1 MCSNLVEEAADA
13 SAPTIPA
20 SLLSVF
26 QIVRSCFTAPSFL
39 VFCHLAVG
47 MATATGRRTVTG
59 MLTAANLA
67 GRWSHDR
74 AHQFFSRA
82 AWDPH
87 QLGMTLARAV
97 VAHLVPEDAHV
108 VVSVDDTLFRRR
120 GKKVHQARWAH
131 DGSGRGKDKTGFGNT
146 WVILAVIVKLP
157 FLPKPVALPV
167 LWALWQGKGT
177 ASRTQ
182 LAIALVTD
190 LATALPGRT
199 IDLVADAAYHHE
211 DVTTLPGNVTWTF
224 RLQRNAVLTG
234 PTPPRTGRQGRPRK
248 KGDKLGTPGQ
258 IAQDADDWTTA
269 QVNRYGAVETVKV
282 IQREGQW
289 YGAFK
294 DLPMNAVIVRDQ
306 DTATGYDLA
315 LLSTDRTA
323 GAAQLVER
331 YACRWPIEPVFQ
343 HGREDLG
350 VGQAHNRTKRAVERT
365 VPFGLAV
372 YTLTVL
378 WYTLHG
384 YHPADI
390 TDRRANAPWYA
401 SKSTPA
407 LADMLVKLRRTVI
420 TAQVLGNPPGQPT
433 DTEIQAVT
441 RAWQAASA

>member
-1 MCSNLVEEAADA
+1 
-13 SAPTIPA
+13 
-20 SLLSVF
+20 
-26 QIVRSCFTAPSFL
+26 
-39 VFCHLAVG
+39 
-47 MATATGRRTVTG
+47 MATAVGRRTVTG

-87 QLGMTLARAV
+87 RLGMALAMV
-97 VAHLVPEDAHV
+97 VVDHLVPEGAHV
-108 VVSVDDTLFRRR
+108 LVAVDDTLFRRR

-131 DGSGRGKDKTGFGNT
+131 DGSGRGKDKTGYGNT
-146 WVILAVIVKLP
+146 WVILAIVVKLP

-167 LWALWQGKGT
+167 LWALWRGKGT

-182 LAIALVTD
+182 LAIALVTA
-190 LATALPGRT
+190 LADALPGRT
-199 IDLVADAAYHHE
+199 IDVVADAVYHHQ

-234 PTPPRTGRQGRPRK
+234 PTPPRTGRRGRPRK
-248 KGDKLGTPGQ
+248 KGDKLGTPGE
-258 IAQDADDWTTA
+258 IADQATDWTPV
-269 QVNRYGAVETVKV
+269 QVDRYGSVETVEA
-282 IQREGQW
+282 IRRDCQW

-294 DLPMNAVIVRDQ
+294 DLPVSAVIARDE
-306 DTATGYDLA
+306 DTTTGYDLA

-323 GAAQLVER
+323 GAAELVGR
-331 YACRWPIEPVFQ
+331 YASRWSIEPVFQ

-350 VGQAHNRTKRAVERT
+350 VGQAHNRTQRAVERT

-378 WYTLHG
+378 WYALHG
-384 YHPADI
+384 YHPDDV
-390 TDRRANAPWYA
+390 TDRRAAAPWYT
-401 SKSTPA
+401 SKKTPA

-420 TAQVLGNPPGQPT
+420 AAQVLGNIPGQPSE
-433 DTEIQAVT
+433 TEIRAVA
-441 RAWQAASA
+441 RAWQAAST

>member
-1 MCSNLVEEAADA
+1 MLPV
-13 SAPTIPA
+13 PTIPA
-20 SLLSVF
+20 SLLRIF
-26 QIVRSCFTAPSFL
+26 GIVRSCFTAPSYL

-59 MLTAANLA
+59 MLTAANLV

-97 VAHLVPEDAHV
+97 VARLVPEGARI

-120 GKKVHQARWAH
+120 GKKVYQARWAH

-146 WVILAVIVKLP
+146 WVILGIIVKLP
-157 FLPKPVALPV
+157 FLPKPIALPV
-167 LWALWQGKGT
+167 LWALWRGKGT
-177 ASRTQ
+177 TSRTQ
-182 LAIALVTD
+182 LAIALVTS
-190 LATALPGRT
+190 LAGALPERT
-199 IDLVADAAYHHE
+199 VDVVADAVYHHQ
-211 DVTTLPGNVTWTF
+211 DITTLPENVTWTF

-234 PTPPRTGRQGRPRK
+234 PTPPKTGRQGRPRK
-248 KGDKLGTPGQ
+248 KGDKLGTPVQ
-258 IAQDADDWTTA
+258 IAEEAADWASA
-269 QVNRYGAVETVKV
+269 QVNRYGTMETVEV
-282 IQREGQW
+282 IGRECQW

-294 DLPMNAVIVRDQ
+294 DLPVSAVIVRDE
-306 DTATGYDLA
+306 DTTTGYDLA
-315 LLSTDRTA
+315 LLSTDRVA
-323 GAAQLVER
+323 GAAELVER

-343 HGREDLG
+343 HGRDDLG
-350 VGQAHNRTKRAVERT
+350 IGQAHNRTPRAVERT

-378 WYTLHG
+378 WYTLYG

-390 TDRRANAPWYA
+390 TDRRANAPWYT
-401 SKSTPA
+401 SKRAPA

-420 TAQVLGNPPGQPT
+420 AAQVLGNVPGQPS